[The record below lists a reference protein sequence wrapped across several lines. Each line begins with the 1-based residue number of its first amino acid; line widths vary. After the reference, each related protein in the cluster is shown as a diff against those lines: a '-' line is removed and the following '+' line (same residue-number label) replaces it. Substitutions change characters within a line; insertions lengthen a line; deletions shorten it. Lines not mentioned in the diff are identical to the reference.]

1 MSGLSTRAIHAGEL
15 NPAPSGAVVTPIYQS
30 STFAF
35 EGPDGLA
42 EVTYGRYQNTP
53 NHTVLHARLAALE
66 GAEEALVCATGM
78 AAMTAALMALCARG
92 DRVLAARG
100 LYGGTHALLTE
111 ELPRFGIEVDFV
123 DAHDPASWPAAVR
136 PETRVFVV
144 ESISNPLCRV
154 CDLPAVAK
162 FCRERG
168 IVSLVDNTFA
178 SPVNFAP
185 IAHGFDLV
193 HHSAT
198 KYLNGHSDLVAGV
211 LAGRRELMDKAVRV
225 IRRLGASLDAHACF
239 LLERGLKTLVVRVER
254 HNANALRVADFLATH
269 EAVARVHFPGL
280 ASHPDHAR
288 AKQLLCGFGGMLAFD
303 LRGGADAAER
313 FLNAVRI
320 PAVAPSL
327 GGVETLLSR
336 PCVTSHAMLSREDR
350 AALGIEDGTVRMSV
364 GIEDADDLIADLDQ
378 ALRA

>member
-15 NPAPSGAVVTPIYQS
+15 KPAPAGAVVTPIYQS
-30 STFAF
+30 ATFAY
-35 EGPDGLA
+35 EGPDGLP

-53 NHTVLHARLAALE
+53 NHAVLHARLAALE
-66 GAEEALVCATGM
+66 GAEDALVCATGM
-78 AAMTAALMALCARG
+78 AAMTAALLGLCRRG

-100 LYGGTHALLTE
+100 LYGGTHALLSE
-111 ELPRFGIEVDFV
+111 ELPRFGIEADFV
-123 DAHDPASWPAAVR
+123 DAHDPAAWAAAAG
-136 PETRVFVV
+136 PQTRVFVV

-154 CDLPAVAK
+154 CDLPAVAN
-162 FCRERG
+162 FCRARG
-168 IVSLVDNTFA
+168 LVSLIDNTFA

-198 KYLNGHSDLVAGV
+198 KYLNGHTDLVAGV
-211 LAGRRELMDKAVRV
+211 LAGRRALLEPAVRMV
-225 IRRLGASLDAHACF
+225 RRLGASLDPHACY

-254 HNANALRVADFLATH
+254 HNANAQRVAEFLAGHT
-269 EAVARVHFPGL
+269 AVARVHFPGL
-280 ASHPDHAR
+280 AAHPDHAR

-303 LRGGADAAER
+303 LRGGAAAAEK
-313 FLNAVRI
+313 FLHAVRI

-327 GGVETLLSR
+327 GGVESLLSR
-336 PCVTSHAMLSREDR
+336 PAATSHAMLGSAER

-364 GIEDADDLIADLDQ
+364 GIEDAQDLIADLDQ